1 MENTLNI
8 LVVDDDEIDRM
19 AVRRALTKVG
29 VNMEFTEAS
38 DCTGAITRLKHQSFD
53 CIFLD
58 YGLPDQDGLELVKD
72 VRSLGVKVPLIVL
85 TGQGDEHIA
94 VELMK
99 AGASDY
105 LSKSHVSPENL
116 WQRLSN
122 ALRVHR
128 AEMRASLANRKLRE
142 SNELLTRKNQ
152 KLEQQRRQIELQ
164 NQKLQ
169 EASHLKSQF
178 LATMSHELRTPMN
191 AVMGFSQ
198 MLLLQSHGSLDE
210 QQQDMIER
218 IFNNGQNLLLL
229 IDELLDFSKIE
240 AGHLELKLESFDLM
254 ELVQVTTEEIRS
266 LALGKELILQVKTD
280 LKNPLVYADRGCLR
294 RILINLLSNAIKF
307 TKAGQVWVKV
317 WEPKEDQV
325 AIAVEDTGVGISPEN
340 IKIIFEAFRQVDQV
354 LTRKHSGTGLGLA
367 IADSLVRMMKGQIRV
382 ESELGKGSLFQVELP
397 RRVE

>member
-1 MENTLNI
+1 MEKTLNI

-19 AVRRALTKVG
+19 AVRRALTKAG
-29 VNMEFTEAS
+29 VNVEFAEAS
-38 DCTGAITRLKHQSFD
+38 DCTGAITTLKHQTFD

-72 VRSLGVKVPLIVL
+72 MRSLGVKVPLIVL
-85 TGQGDEHIA
+85 TGQGDERIA

-105 LSKSHVSPENL
+105 LSKSNVSPENL
-116 WQRLSN
+116 WQRLRN
-122 ALRVHR
+122 ALRVYR
-128 AEMRASLANRKLRE
+128 AEMKASLANQQLRE
-142 SNELLTRKNQ
+142 SNELLIRKNQ
-152 KLEQQRRQIELQ
+152 ELEQQRRQIQLQ
-164 NQKLQ
+164 NRKLQ
-169 EASHLKSQF
+169 EASRLKSQF

-240 AGHLELKLESFDLM
+240 AGHLELKPESFDLA
-254 ELVQVTTEEIRS
+254 ELVHMTTEEIRS
-266 LALGKELILQVKTD
+266 LALGKQLILEVETD
-280 LKNPLVYADRGCLR
+280 LKKPLAYTDRGCLR

-307 TKAGQVWVKV
+307 TNAGQVWVKV
-317 WEPKEDQV
+317 WEPKEDYI
-325 AIAVEDTGVGISPEN
+325 AITVKDTGLGISPEN
-340 IKIIFEAFRQVDQV
+340 LKIIFEPFRQVDQS
-354 LTRKHSGTGLGLA
+354 LTRKHPGTGLGLA
-367 IADSLVRMMKGQIRV
+367 IADSLVKMLNGQITIK
-382 ESELGKGSLFQVELP
+382 SELGKGSVFQVELP
-397 RRVE
+397 RQA